1 MSKAMNREQRRK
13 AQKNAKAN
21 ARLDMQ
27 LRIHRQI
34 ATDALCL
41 AANDVLHAGPKV
53 LPEVVRVFTEYYAEI
68 CDKIVGDDFFYAMTL
83 VDRRLEKICGDRFMP
98 AEQRY
103 NMAIRGV
110 GIDEQKREDA

>member
-1 MSKAMNREQRRK
+1 MSKPMNREQRRK

-21 ARLDMQ
+21 ARLEAQ
-27 LRIHRQI
+27 LRIHRQM

-41 AANDVLHAGPKV
+41 AANEVLKAGPKV
-53 LPEVVRVFTEYYAEI
+53 IPELVRVFTEYYVEI
-68 CDKIVGDDFFYAMTL
+68 CDKIVEDDFYYALTL

-103 NMAIRGV
+103 DMAIRGE
-110 GIDEQKREDA
+110 GIE